1 LTCDNTVTERSG
13 VLCRFQAANGRIQD
27 GAAQI
32 TDLSQAKVN

>member
-1 LTCDNTVTERSG
+1 VPERSG

-32 TDLSQAKVN
+32 NSLAQAKVN